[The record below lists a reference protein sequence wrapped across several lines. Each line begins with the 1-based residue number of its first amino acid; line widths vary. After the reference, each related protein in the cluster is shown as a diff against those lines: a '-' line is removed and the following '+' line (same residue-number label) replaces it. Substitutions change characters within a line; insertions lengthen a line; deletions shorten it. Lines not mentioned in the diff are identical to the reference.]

1 MLLETQNLA
10 IGYEGKTLV
19 QHIQFTLE
27 ENQICCLL
35 GANGAGKST
44 FLKTLLGLQPPIG
57 GDIVWQGKSLSDYS
71 PTELARH
78 IAYVPQAHSHLFP
91 FLVLDM
97 VMMGR
102 SAFLKWY
109 QTPKKSDLDLALMA
123 LQELDIAHL
132 AQRYYHQ
139 LSGGEKQLV
148 LIARAIAQQAKLL
161 IMDEPTSSLDFG
173 NQIRVLEKIKQL
185 QKQKIALIISTH
197 NPQQVWGS
205 DNICIRK
212 KKKFGGK
219 KLAGAPVYGALAF
232 LGGKFMQKWK
242 MVGIGGKWSKIGFY
256 FA

>member
-91 FLVLDM
+91 FLVQDM

-123 LQELDIAHL
+123 LQELEIAHL

-148 LIARAIAQQAKLL
+148 LIARAIAQ
-161 IMDEPTSSLDFG
+161 
-173 NQIRVLEKIKQL
+173 
-185 QKQKIALIISTH
+185 
-197 NPQQVWGS
+197 
-205 DNICIRK
+205 
-212 KKKFGGK
+212 
-219 KLAGAPVYGALAF
+219 
-232 LGGKFMQKWK
+232 
-242 MVGIGGKWSKIGFY
+242 
-256 FA
+256 

>member
-91 FLVLDM
+91 FLVQDM

-123 LQELDIAHL
+123 LQELEIAHL

-197 NPQQVWGS
+197 NPQQ
-205 DNICIRK
+205 
-212 KKKFGGK
+212 
-219 KLAGAPVYGALAF
+219 AAF
-232 LGGKFMQKWK
+232 LGDNIVLLDQQ
-242 MVGIGGKWSKIGFY
+242 VGFQQGDKKHLLTLENLAKIY
-256 FA
+256 RTSSELLHQHLNNHIEKSL

>member
-1 MLLETQNLA
+1 MLLETQNLT

-19 QHIQFTLE
+19 QHIRFTLE

-44 FLKTLLGLQPPIG
+44 FLKTLLGLQPPING
-57 GDIVWQGKSLSDYS
+57 EIFWQGKSLSHYS

-91 FLVLDM
+91 FLVQDM

-123 LQELDIAHL
+123 LQELEIAHL

-185 QKQKIALIISTH
+185 QKQNIALIISTH
-197 NPQQVWGS
+197 NPQQ
-205 DNICIRK
+205 
-212 KKKFGGK
+212 
-219 KLAGAPVYGALAF
+219 AAF
-232 LGGKFMQKWK
+232 LGDNIVLLDQQFGFQQGDKKHLLTLENLA
-242 MVGIGGKWSKIGFY
+242 KIY
-256 FA
+256 RTSPELLHQHLNNYIEKSL

>member
-1 MLLETQNLA
+1 MLLEPQNLA

-19 QHIQFTLE
+19 QHIRFTLE

-71 PTELARH
+71 PT
-78 IAYVPQAHSHLFP
+78 LFP
-91 FLVLDM
+91 FLVQDM

-185 QKQKIALIISTH
+185 QKQNIALIISTH
-197 NPQQVWGS
+197 NPQQ
-205 DNICIRK
+205 
-212 KKKFGGK
+212 
-219 KLAGAPVYGALAF
+219 AAF
-232 LGGKFMQKWK
+232 LGDNIVLLDQQFGFQQGDKKHLLTLENLAK
-242 MVGIGGKWSKIGFY
+242 IYRTSSKLLHQHLNNYIEKSL
-256 FA
+256 